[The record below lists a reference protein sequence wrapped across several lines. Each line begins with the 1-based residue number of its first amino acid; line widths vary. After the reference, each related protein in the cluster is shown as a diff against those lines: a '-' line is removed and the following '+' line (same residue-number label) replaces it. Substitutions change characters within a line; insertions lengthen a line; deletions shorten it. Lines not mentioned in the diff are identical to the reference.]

1 MQASQSAET
10 ERNQLHQRDGVR
22 FWCNSASHRAQLK
35 AGAVLTTTH
44 IAPGRYTPAEF
55 EQSVLSRSPA
65 VAVFDCDGTLW
76 SGDAGYGFMVWSID
90 AGLVSR
96 NASEW
101 MDAQYR
107 LYLSGQVSEEQI
119 CGEMVQVYADLHED
133 EIRHAAA
140 EYFRLHIEPHIFPE
154 LQSLIEKLQARGA
167 DIWAVSS
174 TNNWVIEEG
183 VSRFHI
189 PAERVL
195 SARVRVHDGRI
206 TSDLIEVPTGPAKV
220 TALHKAGV
228 AHPDAVFGNSIHD
241 EAMLEI
247 AKHAYPV
254 NPSPAL
260 SESAGRR
267 GWTVFYPESILAD
280 AKL

>member
-1 MQASQSAET
+1 M
-10 ERNQLHQRDGVR
+10 
-22 FWCNSASHRAQLK
+22 
-35 AGAVLTTTH
+35 TTTH
-44 IAPGRYTPAEF
+44 AVPQRYTPAEF
-55 EQSVLSRSPA
+55 EQSVLSRSPS

-96 NASEW
+96 NASDW
-101 MDAQYR
+101 IDAQYR
-107 LYLSGQVSEEQI
+107 LYLSGDVSEEQI
-119 CGEMVQVYADLHED
+119 CGEMVQLYADLHDD
-133 EIRHAAA
+133 ELRRAAA

-154 LQSLIEKLQARGA
+154 LQALIEKLQSRKTQ
-167 DIWAVSS
+167 IWAVSS

-183 VSRFHI
+183 VSRFNI
-189 PAERVL
+189 PTERVL
-195 SARVRVHDGRI
+195 AARVRINQDRI
-206 TSDLIEVPTGPAKV
+206 TADLIDVPTGAAKV
-220 TALHKAGV
+220 TALRNAGV
-228 AHPDAVFGNSIHD
+228 TRPDAVFGNSIHD

-260 SESAGRR
+260 TQSATRR